1 MIKKFGRILV
11 LPNFF
16 AEGKRKEQVEQ
27 TAKRYKIISES
38 TAFMLLLT
46 LLSGY
51 LNAYTYATRGGIFA
65 NMHTGNMTKLGI
77 GLASGN
83 VAGSWQYLAPILAA
97 VLGVVFSELVRHRF
111 SGIGFGSWQKN
122 MLALEILMLVGSA
135 FVATGWHDMLMAC
148 LFSFATEAQL
158 AVFGKWEGRGHAA
171 TICTG
176 NIRNLGQYLYAALSV
191 HDHESLRIAGLYF
204 VMVFSFA
211 AGAGLGVLLCGPM
224 GTFGSIPAALGFAIL
239 LGSILREEH
248 ARN

>member
-1 MIKKFGRILV
+1 MCIRD
-11 LPNFF
+11 
-16 AEGKRKEQVEQ
+16 R
-27 TAKRYKIISES
+27 
-38 TAFMLLLT
+38 
-46 LLSGY
+46 LSGY

-158 AVFGKWEGRGHAA
+158 AVFGKWEGRGHAT

-176 NIRNLGQYLYAALSV
+176 NIRNLGQYLLSLIHIFSCKGSDGGGGYCHKSCHEERQDPAWHLGSLFQEFLSSRLIFGIKKRSVSRSPFRLYTLSV
-191 HDHESLRIAGLYF
+191 GGERLYDMCLHSL
-204 VMVFSFA
+204 
-211 AGAGLGVLLCGPM
+211 
-224 GTFGSIPAALGFAIL
+224 
-239 LGSILREEH
+239 
-248 ARN
+248 